1 MAPLLLFPSRFE
13 NCGGCFS
20 PTLTWTYPASCS
32 IRMLLPGICTVCG
45 LLSWVVHAKAHRADL
60 TLALHSGSP
69 MQASSFPTVLCSEVW
84 GSLLSHSPRAPLLPV
99 FSLTD
104 TSIRLAVGEL
114 PSSAWILGLVG
125 IPCHPIL
132 LSAVHEFF
140 TLLFSCS
147 GIFVGISEFPIIML
161 WPLFQNEGIT
171 FLLSLQ

>member
-1 MAPLLLFPSRFE
+1 MPR
-13 NCGGCFS
+13 
-20 PTLTWTYPASCS
+20 
-32 IRMLLPGICTVCG
+32 
-45 LLSWVVHAKAHRADL
+45 AHKADL
-60 TLALHSGSP
+60 TLALRSGSP
-69 MQASSFPTVLCSEVW
+69 LQASSFPTVLCSEVW

-125 IPCHPIL
+125 ISCHPIL

-147 GIFVGISEFPIIML
+147 VIFVGISEVPIIML
-161 WPLFQNEGIT
+161 WPLFQNEAIV